1 MPAFLSEAKQA
12 YNDDKDEAPV
22 VSQRKTRSRQETLEA
37 SSFTVVATIKEKAA
51 AEEGE
56 EGVDV
61 DAKALLTTTATPF
74 KLKQVR
80 FLYHLDK
87 GCRG

>member
-1 MPAFLSEAKQA
+1 
-12 YNDDKDEAPV
+12 
-22 VSQRKTRSRQETLEA
+22 
-37 SSFTVVATIKEKAA
+37 VVAAIKEKAA

-56 EGVDV
+56 EGVDG
-61 DAKALLTTTATPF
+61 DAKALLNTTATVPF
-74 KLKQVR
+74 KFKQVKLSG